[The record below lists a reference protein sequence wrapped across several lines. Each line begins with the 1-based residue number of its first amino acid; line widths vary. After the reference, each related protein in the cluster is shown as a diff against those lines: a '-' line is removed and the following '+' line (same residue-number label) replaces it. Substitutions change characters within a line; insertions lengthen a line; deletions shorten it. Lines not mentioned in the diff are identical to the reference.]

1 MKHLSITISAEN
13 VKQLSHYYYIIL
25 LHSYRL
31 CYFFI
36 LSNNSPISK
45 MANNLLAIFLIIR
58 GHKLNKIIE
67 FKSLWMGGYN
77 KYVM

>member
-1 MKHLSITISAEN
+1 
-13 VKQLSHYYYIIL
+13 
-25 LHSYRL
+25 
-31 CYFFI
+31 
-36 LSNNSPISK
+36 